1 MTVSGNLKKMLT
13 QFGEPVQYW
22 LELGGEKI
30 DMNAQLGKTLSWNYE
45 GRINCKV
52 CGRKTKKSFA
62 QGFCYPCFMNAP
74 ENSPCIINPEQCE
87 GHEGG
92 GRDPEWEI
100 KHHVKPHVV
109 YLAVSSGIK
118 VGVTRHD
125 QVPTRWI
132 DQGASWV
139 IKLAETP
146 YRRIAGDIEVSLKAH
161 MSDKTN
167 WQRML
172 KNQLN
177 TEIDLLAEKARVHD
191 LMQEEHKQY
200 LSANDDIWELN
211 YPVQQFPEKVK
222 SINMDKI
229 PQGEGKLVGIKGQY
243 LIFEDMRVMNV
254 RKHTS
259 YWVEWEIS

>member
-1 MTVSGNLKKMLT
+1 MVAGNLRKMLT

-30 DMNAQLGKTLSWNYE
+30 DMNAQVGKVISWNYE
-45 GRINCKV
+45 GRINCKK
-52 CGRKTKKSFA
+52 CGRKTNKSFS

-74 ENSPCIINPEQCE
+74 ENSPCIINPELCE
-87 GHEGG
+87 GHEGR
-92 GRDPEWEI
+92 GRDPHWEI
-100 KHHVKPHVV
+100 EHHVRPHVV

-146 YRRIAGDIEVSLKAH
+146 YRKIAGDIEVSLKAH

-177 TEIDLLAEKARVHD
+177 TDIDLLAEKVRVHD
-191 LMQEEHKQY
+191 LMEEEHQRY
-200 LSANDDIWELN
+200 YSANDKIWELN
-211 YPVQQFPEKVK
+211 YPVLQFPEKVK
-222 SINMDKI
+222 SVSMDKI

-243 LIFEDMRVMNV
+243 LIFEDMRVLNI

-259 YWVEWEIS
+259 YWVEWDFAN